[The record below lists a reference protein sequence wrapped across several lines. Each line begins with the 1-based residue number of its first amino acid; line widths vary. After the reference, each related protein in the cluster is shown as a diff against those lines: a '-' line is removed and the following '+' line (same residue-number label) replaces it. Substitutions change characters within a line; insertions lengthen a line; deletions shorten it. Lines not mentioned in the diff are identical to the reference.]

1 MIIDRETCIGCE
13 ACPEYCPVGAIGME
27 DEKAEIDQD
36 LCAECG
42 NCFRSEVCP
51 VDAITRNEL
60 VWPRTIRNIFSDPI
74 SVFQETGVSGRG
86 TEESK
91 TNDVTNRYG
100 KGEVGFAIDVGRPNA
115 GGVRLR
121 EVEKICRE
129 LSKLDIALDPDNP
142 LTYLME
148 DLKTGTLKEDVLD
161 EFVVSAIIEF
171 KTPLERCAEVVKALE
186 AVSHHIDT
194 VFSVGV
200 ISRVDEDGTIPAAE
214 ILEDE
219 GFHMRPNG
227 KTTLNLGRA
236 YEDCCDKE

>member
-1 MIIDRETCIGCE
+1 MIIDGETCIGCE
-13 ACPEYCPVGAIGME
+13 ACLECCPVGAIGME

-60 VWPRTIRNIFSDPI
+60 VWPRTRRNIFSDPL

-91 TNDVTNRYG
+91 TNDVTNRFR

-129 LSKLDIALDPDNP
+129 LSKLNVAYDQDNP

-148 DLKTGTLKEDVLD
+148 DLKTGKLKEEVLD

-171 KTPLERCAEVVKALE
+171 KTPLEKCVGVVKTLE
-186 AVSHHIDT
+186 NVSHQIDT

-200 ISRVDEDGTIPAAE
+200 ISRVEEDWTIPAAQ
-214 ILEDE
+214 ILGGE
-219 GFHMRPNG
+219 GFHLRPNG

-236 YEDCCDKE
+236 

>member
-1 MIIDRETCIGCE
+1 MIIDQEKCIGCE
-13 ACPEYCPVGAIGME
+13 QCIEYCPVSAIRME
-27 DEKAEIDQD
+27 DEKANINQD

-42 NCFRSEVCP
+42 NCHRVNICP
-51 VDAITRNEL
+51 TDAIVRNEL

-91 TNDVTNRYG
+91 TNDVTNRFN
-100 KGEVGFAIDVGRPNA
+100 KGEVGFTIDVGRPNA
-115 GGVRLR
+115 GGVKLR
-121 EVEKICRE
+121 EVEKIC
-129 LSKLDIALDPDNP
+129 LQLSSKLEIHYDPNNP

-148 DLKTGTLKEDVLD
+148 DPKTGRLKKDVLD

-171 KTPLERCAEVVKALE
+171 KVPLNQCPEVVKVLE
-186 AVSHHIDT
+186 NISHHIDT
-194 VFSVGV
+194 VFSIGV

-214 ILEDE
+214 ILEKE
-219 GFHMRPNG
+219 GIQIRPNG

-236 YEDCCDKE
+236 

>member
-1 MIIDRETCIGCE
+1 MLIDSERCIGCE
-13 ACPEYCPVGAIGME
+13 ECLEYCPVSAIDME
-27 DEKAEIDQD
+27 DEKARIDQD

-51 VDAITRNEL
+51 VNAIIRNEL

-91 TNDVTNRYG
+91 TNDVTNRYR

-115 GGVRLR
+115 GGVKLR
-121 EVEKICRE
+121 EVEKICKE
-129 LSKLDIALDPDNP
+129 LSKLNIAFDPDNP

-148 DLKTGTLKEDVLD
+148 DQKTGKLKDEVLD

-171 KTPLERCAEVVKALE
+171 KVPLEKCIGVVKALE
-186 AVSHHIDT
+186 DVSHRIDT

-200 ISRVDEDGTIPAAE
+200 ISRVDEDGTIPAAKV
-214 ILEDE
+214 LEDQ
-219 GFHMRPNG
+219 GFQIRPNG
-227 KTTLNLGRA
+227 KTTLDLGRA
-236 YEDCCDKE
+236 

>member
-1 MIIDRETCIGCE
+1 M
-13 ACPEYCPVGAIGME
+13 
-27 DEKAEIDQD
+27 
-36 LCAECG
+36 
-42 NCFRSEVCP
+42 
-51 VDAITRNEL
+51 
-60 VWPRTIRNIFSDPI
+60 
-74 SVFQETGVSGRG
+74 
-86 TEESK
+86 
-91 TNDVTNRYG
+91 TNRYG

-121 EVEKICRE
+121 EVERICRE

-148 DLKTGTLKEDVLD
+148 DLKAGQLKEEVLD

-171 KTPLERCAEVVKALE
+171 KVPLERCAEVVKALE

-200 ISRVDEDGTIPAAE
+200 ISRVEEDGTIPAGK
-214 ILEDE
+214 ILEGE

-236 YEDCCDKE
+236 